1 MFNLSN
7 CFQARDPNISL
18 EDVKKETA
26 ASEIKRERMAE
37 AVNIDADAD
46 DDMLEVVMQRPVK
59 RQRSDRSGNS
69 LVLQEFKDADVM
81 DLTGDD

>member
-1 MFNLSN
+1 
-7 CFQARDPNISL
+7 
-18 EDVKKETA
+18 
-26 ASEIKRERMAE
+26 MAE

-46 DDMLEVVMQRPVK
+46 DDMFEVVMQRPVK